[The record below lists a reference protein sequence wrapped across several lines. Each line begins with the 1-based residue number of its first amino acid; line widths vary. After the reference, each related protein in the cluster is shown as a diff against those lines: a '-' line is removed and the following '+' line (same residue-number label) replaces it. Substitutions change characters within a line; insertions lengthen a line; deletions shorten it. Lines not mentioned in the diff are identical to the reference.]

1 MHDEIA
7 TSEAGSGDARLA
19 LTARV
24 GPRARPRVQSIARS
38 RVDRAHAHARA
49 ERCEGQIASV
59 GEKNGACACAHGGVQ
74 ACTLAR

>member
-7 TSEAGSGDARLA
+7 TSEGLAGSGDARLA
-19 LTARV
+19 LTTRV
-24 GPRARPRVQSIARS
+24 GPREAAGRVARS

-49 ERCEGQIASV
+49 ARCEGQIASV
-59 GEKNGACACAHGGVQ
+59 GEKNGACAHGGVQ

>member
-7 TSEAGSGDARLA
+7 TSEGLAGSGDARLA
-19 LTARV
+19 LTTRV
-24 GPRARPRVQSIARS
+24 SPREAAG
-38 RVDRAHAHARA
+38 RVDRALDLAYAHARA

-59 GEKNGACACAHGGVQ
+59 GEKNGACARSHGGVQ